1 MGMRRMLVVVTR
13 HTSRRA
19 AAARPLCT
27 NARESPSLD
36 FSVWTQDEQLTS
48 L

>member
-1 MGMRRMLVVVTR
+1 MLVVVTR
-13 HTSRRA
+13 HTSRGRA

-36 FSVWTQDEQLTS
+36 FSVWTQDEQLAS